1 MAVEGKKL
9 ILEGMP
15 KLAAEDLS
23 VKAVVKWRAAV
34 TGWFKSQGLEEYT
47 ISASLPDKV
56 TDEQIRAGLRYVLA
70 GIESQQLRDAISE
83 EAQTGPEAWAF
94 IATGIPTEET
104 SKPFSMNCLTTARW
118 TGQEKRHSPIG
129 LSSKK

>member
-1 MAVEGKKL
+1 MALEGKKL

-83 EAQTGPEAWAF
+83 EAQTG
-94 IATGIPTEET
+94 
-104 SKPFSMNCLTTARW
+104 L
-118 TGQEKRHSPIG
+118 KRGHS
-129 LSSKK
+129 